1 LLGKLAD
8 VEGYRRTA
16 GRQNVIGKKLSV
28 WLSNNVK
35 SAINE
40 IDVLH
45 RHRIPPVVNMG
56 IPKDDVFHIQ
66 GVEHYIPATI
76 RTLPERPPPLQPL
89 PPHDNLLPVTKI
101 KSEQECT
108 RLVLAREQKKSVID
122 QYQTH
127 ATDTGSPE
135 VQIAII
141 SERIGQLTD
150 HFKTHQK
157 DHGSRRGLL
166 MLVSKRRR
174 LLDYLKRYDSERYK
188 TVIGKLGIRK

>member
-1 LLGKLAD
+1 VRRND
-8 VEGYRRTA
+8 VHAPAAKPE
-16 GRQNVIGKKLSV
+16 GRQIFREQARAGL
-28 WLSNNVK
+28 
-35 SAINE
+35 
-40 IDVLH
+40 
-45 RHRIPPVVNMG
+45 RIASFP
-56 IPKDDVFHIQ
+56 F
-66 GVEHYIPATI
+66 
-76 RTLPERPPPLQPL
+76 RTPPL
-89 PPHDNLLPVTKI
+89 PPPRPHGILNRHQD
-101 KSEQECT
+101 KSKTEQECT
-108 RLVLAREQKKSVID
+108 RVVLAREQKKSVID
-122 QYQTH
+122 RYQTH

-188 TVIGKLGIRK
+188 AVIGKLGIRK